1 MCVMVFHAVDGA
13 VPAKQLEQL
22 VEGLRRNPSHPGRH
36 IAATCERKSLSASEA
51 AEQIGI
57 ADTDLTRVIE
67 EQAPLLPGLA
77 LQLEAAGWSRAEIWM
92 QMQAAFDLAQERLR
106 RESASRASAPLN
118 VAKPTAAASAPLD

>member
-1 MCVMVFHAVDGA
+1 MHVMDLCAVDGA
-13 VPAKQLEQL
+13 VPAEQLEQL

-67 EQAPLLPGLA
+67 EQAPLSPGLA
-77 LQLEAAGWSRAEIWM
+77 LQLEAAGWSLAEIWM

-106 RESASRASAPLN
+106 RESASRASVPLN
-118 VAKPTAAASAPLD
+118 VAEPTAAASAPLD